1 MSSQTPRTPGPRRRI
16 AGERRVR
23 VEPSDRTAGTG
34 PSTGTGPGPSAGP
47 GTRTGTGRAGG
58 TAPLPVADPDD
69 TVRRRPAP
77 SWRVVA
83 VVGVLAAVLVALAAV
98 LGLSTWSW
106 SRVRDLDAAQ
116 EASRTAPAAA
126 ERAAAAVLSYDYRS
140 LGADEKAAARYLT
153 PAFRKKYLSSMALV
167 RPNAPKLKA
176 KVAASVKASGVSNAD
191 PDRVDVLVYVDQT
204 TSSTANGGQPQLA
217 LNRAKFS
224 MVRRDGA
231 WLVDDI
237 TSY

>member
-23 VEPSDRTAGTG
+23 VEPSDRTASTGSTG
-34 PSTGTGPGPSAGP
+34 PVPVTEPG
-47 GTRTGTGRAGG
+47 
-58 TAPLPVADPDD
+58 D
-69 TVRRRPAP
+69 TVPPAAAREGSPTGDGQRQRRSAP

-153 PAFRKKYLSSMALV
+153 PAFRSKYLSSMALV
-167 RPNAPKLKA
+167 RPNAPKLRA
-176 KVAASVKASGVSNAD
+176 KVAASVKASGVANAD

>member
-23 VEPSDRTAGTG
+23 VEASDRTARAGNAG
-34 PSTGTGPGPSAGP
+34 SAGP
-47 GTRTGTGRAGG
+47 E
-58 TAPLPVADPDD
+58 PVAAPDD
-69 TVRRRPAP
+69 TVPHADARKGPPSGDGQRQRRSAP
-77 SWRVVA
+77 SWRVVT
-83 VVGVLAAVLVALAAV
+83 VVGGLAVVLVALAAV

-116 EASRTAPAAA
+116 EASRTAPATA

-140 LGADEKAAARYLT
+140 LAADEKAAARYLT
-153 PAFRKKYLSSMALV
+153 PAFRAKYLSSMAVV

-176 KVAASVKASGVSNAD
+176 RVAASVKASGVANAD

>member
-1 MSSQTPRTPGPRRRI
+1 
-16 AGERRVR
+16 
-23 VEPSDRTAGTG
+23 
-34 PSTGTGPGPSAGP
+34 
-47 GTRTGTGRAGG
+47 
-58 TAPLPVADPDD
+58 
-69 TVRRRPAP
+69 
-77 SWRVVA
+77 VVA
-83 VVGVLAAVLVALAAV
+83 VVGVLAAVLLAVAAV

-106 SRVRDLDAAQ
+106 SQVRERDQAQ

-153 PAFRKKYLSSMALV
+153 PVFREKYLSSMALV
-167 RPNAPKLKA
+167 RPNAPKLRA
-176 KVAASVKASGVSNAD
+176 RVQASVKASGVANAD

-224 MVRRDGA
+224 MVRRGST